1 MSNLVYLFFNYTFEY
16 PEKVVSKMV
25 DDMVKEET
33 HVNVGIMV
41 AKSMYAPMLD
51 YAKAKMM

>member
-1 MSNLVYLFFNYTFEY
+1 MFILLFNYYTFAY
-16 PEKVVSKMV
+16 PEKVTQKMV